1 MSERRS
7 HVVGEGDLPMA
18 PLPEGGGSFR
28 VAIDASAGCRNLLQR
43 VLRIEPGRTGEMQQE
58 TSEDVLYL
66 AEGEARA
73 LIGDGKLDLRP
84 GTGALIP
91 PGVPYAFENPGP
103 GEAVLVS
110 VLAPQPG
117 EGEPLEPGGEAA
129 SVREADEEPLPAGQ
143 DRTFKLM
150 IDPRYGSR
158 TVTQFV
164 GFIDRSRAP
173 FHTHT
178 YEEAIYILEGEG
190 LVHVEDG
197 EIPIAKGSSV
207 FLSPGTPHCLENRS
221 EGVLR
226 LLGVFSPPGSPADK
240 SMMQMGGPTR

>member
-1 MSERRS
+1 
-7 HVVGEGDLPMA
+7 MA

-43 VLRIEPGRTGEMQQE
+43 ILRIEPGRTGEMRQE
-58 TSEDVLYL
+58 ASEDVLYL
-66 AEGEARA
+66 AEGEARVLVA
-73 LIGDGKLDLRP
+73 DREIELQP
-84 GTGALIP
+84 GTGVLVP
-91 PGVPYAFENPGP
+91 PAVPYVIENTGP
-103 GEAVLVS
+103 GDAIVIS

-117 EGEPLEPGGEAA
+117 RGEDRLEPGGEAS

-143 DRTFKLM
+143 DRYFKLM
-150 IDPRYGSR
+150 IDPRHGCR

-164 GFIDRSRAP
+164 GFIDRSQAP

-190 LVHVEDG
+190 IVHVEDR
-197 EIPIAKGSSV
+197 EIPIRTGSSI

-240 SMMQMGGPTR
+240 TMMQMGGQA